1 MVDLISSLPDEI
13 ICYVLSFLPSQQV
26 VATSVLSKR
35 WNLLWRSVP
44 SLDFDTD
51 IEDFGHLNHQ
61 KISNAVYSSVYSFL
75 VGRGDK
81 PFYRIRLRC
90 YPSIDITESIKTQ
103 IRTAVSGSDKVEILD
118 LKCDWDIVIPSMVF
132 SFKTLVELKLEDI
145 TIEDMSFVDLP
156 LLKILHLK
164 CIISPIEI
172 DVSQLLT
179 GCPNLEVLEVFE
191 VWHLDCE
198 TKRKFIR
205 LPKLVRVS
213 IDEPLL
219 PLEIFKD
226 VEVLKFYYVMHIFQ
240 PNLYL
245 NFDFRNLVQ
254 LQLKVILEWVLVL
267 EVLNHCPKLQS
278 LVIWIHKV

>member
-1 MVDLISSLPDEI
+1 MVDLISSLPHEI

-26 VATSVLSKR
+26 FATSVLSKS

-51 IEDFGHLNHQ
+51 IEDFRHLNHQ
-61 KISNAVYSSVYSFL
+61 KIFNAVYSSVYSFL

-103 IRTAVSGSDKVEILD
+103 IRTAVSGSDRVEILD

-145 TIEDMSFVDLP
+145 TIEDMSFVDLS

-172 DVSQLLT
+172 DVSQLLFFS

-205 LPKLVRVS
+205 LSKLVRVS
-213 IDEPLL
+213 TDEPLL

-226 VEVLKFYYVMHIFQ
+226 VEVLKFYYVMHVRFITF
-240 PNLYL
+240 YL
-245 NFDFRNLVQ
+245 EREKSSTSIESDP
-254 LQLKVILEWVLVL
+254 
-267 EVLNHCPKLQS
+267 EVGFGLGSAQS
-278 LVIWIHKV
+278 LSQASKSCHLDS